1 MTENKHDE
9 EIQRLL
15 KQVTDHFDQEDRS
28 VRERQIRVW
37 RRLKLFWEGFQRVY
51 YSEVAHDWRVW
62 DQEYTEQ
69 NSDQSYYDKPI
80 NVFRAYLESIIAA
93 LSVTVPPIKCYP
105 DDAEN
110 ALDLMTAKAG
120 DKIAE
125 LVYRHNDVPLLWLHA
140 LFIYCTEGLVAC
152 YSYPKEDKEYGEYK
166 KEEYEEVE
174 EIHEVTTCSLCGFE
188 ISDNVLN
195 DLQKDEYLPEDHDA
209 PVHDMVLNKEMELC
223 PSCMQMMDPDIRTSP
238 LVVTRLTGV
247 TTHPKS
253 RQCLEVY
260 GGLYIKVPVYARK
273 QCDIPYLGFSYE
285 SHFANVVERYP
296 HLRGKIKGGDG
307 KIGGPTGTYSP
318 YEQWGRLS
326 PQYQGEYPINTVTV
340 RTFWLRP
347 AAFNILHDEEEVKKL
362 KEKFPDGAKVV
373 LVNDQFADAEN
384 SALDDCW
391 TLTYNPLSD
400 YLHHDPLGLLLT
412 SIQEITNDL
421 ISLTL
426 QTIEHGIPQTFAD
439 PTVLDFNAYRQM
451 EVLPG
456 GVYPATPRAGQS
468 VQNGFYEVRTATLSS
483 EVLPFGQNVQQLGQ
497 LVSGAL
503 PSLFGGQMTE
513 SKTASEY
520 AMSRSQALQRL
531 QNVWKIFTI
540 WWKQVFSK
548 VIPAY
553 IKDVQEDEKDV
564 KMDTYGN
571 FVNVFIRKAE
581 LEGKIGKIELEA
593 NENLPM
599 TWNQKKDIVMQLL
612 NGGNPDILQIIGSP
626 ENLPIIREAIGLSE
640 FFVPGED
647 DRNKQHEEIQQL
659 INSQPLMIPPQ
670 IDPMQAQMQGM
681 DPNMIDPAMMQPQ
694 TLPSVEIDPE
704 IDNHQIEFDI
714 CRNWLVSEAGR
725 LAKTDNPEGYQNVLL
740 HAKAHL
746 QQLQMQ
752 QMMQQMQAQ
761 QGAAP
766 NEKPKESTKAPIQGE
781 SDVRAAE

>member
-1 MTENKHDE
+1 MSKHDE
-9 EIQRLL
+9 EIERLL

-69 NSDQSYYDKPI
+69 NSDQSYYDKPV

-166 KEEYEEVE
+166 KEEFEEVE
-174 EIHEVTTCSLCGFE
+174 EIHEITTCSLCGFE

-195 DLQKDEYLPEDHDA
+195 DLQKDEYLPEDHDV
-209 PVHDMVLNKEMELC
+209 PVHDMVLNKDMELC
-223 PSCMQMMDPDIRTSP
+223 PSCMQMMDPDIRKSP

-340 RTFWLRP
+340 RNFWLRP
-347 AAFNILHDEEEVKKL
+347 SAFNILHDEDEVEKL
-362 KEKFPDGAKVV
+362 RKKFPDGAKVV

-400 YLHHDPLGLLLT
+400 YLHHDPIGLLLT

-483 EVLPFGQNVQQLGQ
+483 EVLPFGQNIQSLGQ

-503 PSLFGGQMTE
+503 PSLFGGQMNE
-513 SKTASEY
+513 SRTASEY
-520 AMSRSQALQRL
+520 SMSRAQALQRL
-531 QNVWKIFTI
+531 QNTWKIFTL
-540 WWKQVFSK
+540 WWKQIFSK

-599 TWNQKKDIVMQLL
+599 TWNQRKDVIMQLL
-612 NGGNPDILQIIGSP
+612 QAGNPEILEIIGSP
-626 ENLPIIREAIGLSE
+626 ENLPVIREAIGLSE

-659 INSQPLMIPPQ
+659 INSQPLIIPPQ
-670 IDPMQAQMQGM
+670 VDPMMAMQQGM
-681 DPNMIDPAMMQPQ
+681 DPNMMDPAMMQPQ

-704 IDNHQIEFDI
+704 IDNHQIEFDT

-746 QQLQMQ
+746 QVLQMQ
-752 QMMQQMQAQ
+752 QMMMQQQAQ
-761 QGAAP
+761 QGATP

-781 SDVRAAE
+781 KDVNSAD